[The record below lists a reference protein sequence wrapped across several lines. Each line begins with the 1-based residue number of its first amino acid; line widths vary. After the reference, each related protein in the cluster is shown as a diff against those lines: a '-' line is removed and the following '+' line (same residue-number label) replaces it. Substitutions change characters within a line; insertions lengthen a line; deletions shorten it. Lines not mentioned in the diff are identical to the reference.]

1 MTLKCFKVEGEGC
14 DAEDIQIT
22 FAKSSIEAKR
32 RWSNEHWDGETISG
46 ISAQRQP
53 HWDQHAPGPVPAL
66 ELIDAGW
73 YFECHGCRTQISN
86 NYIGTTERSGFD
98 EDEFALDSEYGPDLT
113 IPKMQPVELKHQR
126 VFCTQ
131 ACCDR
136 HELERSRIKR
146 MTSRALKVMQAA
158 ILRRFPTGVTFH
170 DKDAGYWS
178 PHVSVSRGNHGYL
191 LINAVN
197 VTFLGPGLKHGAS
210 LRSNDDKWRY
220 ARVKTDRWSRSYGD
234 YRLRPLPLSERT
246 RDTGYSVAGGD
257 REVFEAWAAK
267 VKEPA

>member
-14 DAEDIQIT
+14 DAECIQII

-66 ELIDAGW
+66 EMIDAGW
-73 YFECHGCRTQISN
+73 YFECHGCGTQISN
-86 NYIGTTERSGFD
+86 DYIGTTERSGFD
-98 EDEFALDSEYGPDLT
+98 EDEFALDREYGPDLT

-146 MTSRALKVMQAA
+146 MTRRALKVMQAA

-170 DKDAGYWS
+170 DKDSGHWS
-178 PHVSVSRGNHGYL
+178 PHVYVTRTQGYL
-191 LINAVN
+191 LIHQVV
-197 VTFLGPGLKHGAS
+197 VTFTGPGMKYGAS
-210 LRSNDDKWRY
+210 LRSCDEKWRH

-234 YRLRPLPLSERT
+234 YRSIPLPLSERT